1 MKYRDVFF
9 NFGIILFLSFVLS
22 LLVNSGL
29 LAAPDEQTQSQ
40 SDPADSGDSG
50 LDSPEETHAPEGTT
64 APERMRAPMRT
75 KAPERTKVPEKL
87 PEQKSKTDHARGVR
101 GNEFEFG
108 VKFSTLGL
116 MPKADIYLNGST
128 DFLRIFRYGAD
139 LLFSPYYTLLTHN
152 GFIYKSAQY
161 EVFVHADVD
170 LPLSEKLNI
179 LLGAYAGTGTIQL
192 DSYNIIPDIEGRDI
206 VADGDGYTYVAPRIK
221 ILRSF
226 NEGKGGGYGFGVMR
240 NRWHGIAHPVLI
252 ANSPG
257 EWSVELLLWAELN

>member
-9 NFGIILFLSFVLS
+9 NFRIICFLSFVLS
-22 LLVNSGL
+22 LMVHPVL
-29 LAAPDEQTQSQ
+29 LAEPDEQMQT
-40 SDPADSGDSG
+40 DSPDSSDSG
-50 LDSPEETHAPEGTT
+50 LESPERKQAPDRANVPKRVQAPDRTKVPEG
-64 APERMRAPMRT
+64 A
-75 KAPERTKVPEKL
+75 KVPEKL
-87 PEQKSKTDHARGVR
+87 PEQKSQTGRAPGLR

-108 VKFSTLGL
+108 VKFMTLGL
-116 MPKADIYLNGST
+116 MPKADIYLSGST
-128 DFLRIFRYGAD
+128 DFFEIFRFGAGF
-139 LLFSPYYTLLTHN
+139 LFSPYNTLLTNN

-170 LPLSEKLNI
+170 IPLSEKLNI
-179 LLGAYAGTGTIQL
+179 LLGAYAGTGTIQFE
-192 DSYNIIPDIEGRDI
+192 SYNIIPDIEGRDI

-221 ILRSF
+221 ILRSL
-226 NEGKGGGYGFGVMR
+226 NEGKGGGYGFGVLR